1 MDNAI
6 INMNLTPRE
15 ALIIENIR
23 DMASQETSTA
33 TQHKTQ
39 VQIGQEL
46 MDKYMAMDDY
56 DFIHKYAEAVGDD
69 TILAV
74 LQDTMTAHEK
84 WDAIWYQTDE
94 DVINDLFGAY
104 VSFEDRRQMFLDSQD
119 REQLCVQ
126 LVNALHPSCNF

>member
-1 MDNAI
+1 MKTYK
-6 INMNLTPRE
+6 MNLTEKERNVINAMRGESNGIDNDTTGRE
-15 ALIIENIR
+15 KIIDR
-23 DMASQETSTA
+23 
-33 TQHKTQ
+33 
-39 VQIGQEL
+39 
-46 MDKYMAMDDY
+46 YMKMDDY
-56 DFIHKYAEAVGDD
+56 DFIHQYAEAVGDD

-126 LVNALHPSCNF
+126 LVNKLHPSCNF

>member
-1 MDNAI
+1 MKTVLKSFLLTDKEIAVINAMRGESNS
-6 INMNLTPRE
+6 INNDTTGRE
-15 ALIIENIR
+15 KMIDR
-23 DMASQETSTA
+23 
-33 TQHKTQ
+33 
-39 VQIGQEL
+39 
-46 MDKYMAMDDY
+46 YMKMDDY
-56 DFIHKYAEAVGDD
+56 DFIHQYAEAVGDD

-94 DVINDLFGAY
+94 DVINDLFEAY

-126 LVNALHPSCNF
+126 LVNKLHPSCNF